1 MRGWCYLHL
10 PLLVEHGQVRLEV
23 KILRLY
29 HSLLL
34 LVQGAAAS
42 TLKHRVLLRM
52 DFLEVKTTSHRHSI
66 NVLINIFSE
75 SLNRTTCFW

>member
-1 MRGWCYLHL
+1 MRGGDYLHL

-34 LVQGAAAS
+34 LVQCAASS
-42 TLKHRVLLRM
+42 TLKHRVLQE
-52 DFLEVKTTSHRHSI
+52 LE
-66 NVLINIFSE
+66 LIS
-75 SLNRTTCFW
+75 